1 MNDDICFFS
10 SVFLRVISL
19 LMAHAETCLQAKLLV
34 VEELH
39 KGWGERMLARFRRS
53 GATEEVILSC
63 FIFVD
68 GCVYDALFCGR
79 W

>member
-1 MNDDICFFS
+1 MTTFVFFICVS
-10 SVFLRVISL
+10 KGNKLVHV
-19 LMAHAETCLQAKLLV
+19 ETFLQAKLLV

-53 GATEEVILSC
+53 GATEEVMFC
-63 FIFVD
+63 FIVVD
-68 GCVYDALFCGR
+68 ECVYDAHFCGR

>member
-19 LMAHAETCLQAKLLV
+19 LMAHVETFLQAKLLV

-53 GATEEVILSC
+53 GATEEVIFC
-63 FIFVD
+63 FIVVD
-68 GCVYDALFCGR
+68 ECVYDALFCGR